1 MSNKL
6 PKKRNNNQLCISVDS
21 GKIEVPIIDKHTHEK
36 LGQLVFAPNDTN
48 IVERYEEVVSFWKNY
63 KMPEED
69 SLEAVKKAEKEISD
83 QLSYLINADAEKA
96 FFSILGPFS
105 PMDDGKIFMEQVL
118 DGVAQVIEKTL
129 NANVTKVQRRVNKY
143 VAKYHN

>member
-48 IVERYEEVVSFWKNY
+48 IVERYEEV
-63 KMPEED
+63 
-69 SLEAVKKAEKEISD
+69 
-83 QLSYLINADAEKA
+83 
-96 FFSILGPFS
+96 
-105 PMDDGKIFMEQVL
+105 
-118 DGVAQVIEKTL
+118 TL
-129 NANVTKVQRRVNKY
+129 PGIRRTQR
-143 VAKYHN
+143 H

>member
-69 SLEAVKKAEKEISD
+69 SLEAVKKAFTGCYLKYF
-83 QLSYLINADAEKA
+83 LS
-96 FFSILGPFS
+96 FSIADR
-105 PMDDGKIFMEQVL
+105 MDSCTD
-118 DGVAQVIEKTL
+118 
-129 NANVTKVQRRVNKY
+129 
-143 VAKYHN
+143 